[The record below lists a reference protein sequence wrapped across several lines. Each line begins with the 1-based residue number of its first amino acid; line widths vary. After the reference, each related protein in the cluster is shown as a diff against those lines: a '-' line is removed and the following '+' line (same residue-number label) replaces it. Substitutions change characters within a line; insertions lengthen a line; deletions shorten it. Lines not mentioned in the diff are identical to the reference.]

1 MRRVFW
7 DRWPWTSLTR
17 AGFMRAKAKPSNSQ
31 PILVV
36 DSEVVRQ
43 IRQHAR
49 SSSKAEVCG
58 VLIGQDRDQNIE
70 VAACIEGQNA
80 EEAGAH
86 VTFTQD
92 TWEHIYAVKDQKYP
106 DKRIVGWYHSH
117 PGFGVFLSDHDTFI
131 HKNFFSSPGQVAWV
145 FDPHSDE
152 EGCFGWVSGRIE
164 RLAQIGV
171 VDRRGGEK
179 AGEGGTSEPGAADGA
194 DSYLVDV
201 QPAKRKTSPIG
212 IRRIDADALKESSDS
227 SLERLVF
234 RVFFY
239 LLVLALG
246 FALSWHFFPR
256 VVVMPVLVDPR
267 TGQLIDLQTGEIV
280 ADPHDAN
287 GVTAGRASPTK
298 SDPSNPGQ
306 PSSSNQNEEK
316 GNDAKLK

>member
-1 MRRVFW
+1 MK
-7 DRWPWTSLTR
+7 
-17 AGFMRAKAKPSNSQ
+17 AKAKPSNAQ
-31 PILVV
+31 PSLVV

-49 SSSKAEVCG
+49 SSSKTEVCG
-58 VLIGQDRDQNIE
+58 VLIGQDRDRRID

-92 TWEHIYAVKDQKYP
+92 TWEHIYAVKDEKYP
-106 DKRIVGWYHSH
+106 SERIVGWYHSH

-152 EGCFGWVSGRIE
+152 EGCFGWVGGRIE

-171 VDRRGGEK
+171 VDRRGGEE
-179 AGEGGTSEPGAADGA
+179 AQEGAESESALTKGLGDEGAH
-194 DSYLVDV
+194 V
-201 QPAKRKTSPIG
+201 SPEKKKMGPIK
-212 IRRIDADALKESSDS
+212 IRRREGDDAIESSDS

-239 LLVLALG
+239 LATLAMG
-246 FALSWHFFPR
+246 FALSWYLFPR
-256 VVVMPVLVDPR
+256 VVMMPVLLDPR
-267 TGQLIDLQTGEIV
+267 TGQVIDLQTGQVI
-280 ADPHDAN
+280 ADSPNARGAAAN
-287 GVTAGRASPTK
+287 SNEAEK
-298 SDPSNPGQ
+298 SDAHNTGQ
-306 PSSSNQNEEK
+306 PSSSNQSDKK
-316 GNDAKLK
+316 GDDARPK

>member
-1 MRRVFW
+1 MR
-7 DRWPWTSLTR
+7 T
-17 AGFMRAKAKPSNSQ
+17 KAKPSSAQ
-31 PILVV
+31 PTLVV

-49 SSSKAEVCG
+49 SSSKTEVCG
-58 VLIGQDRDQNIE
+58 VLIGKDRDQRIE

-92 TWEHIYAVKDQKYP
+92 TWEHIYAIKDQKYP
-106 DKRIVGWYHSH
+106 EQRIVGWYHSH

-152 EGCFGWVSGRIE
+152 EGCFGWVGGRIE
-164 RLAQIGV
+164 RLTQIGV
-171 VDRRGGEK
+171 VDRRGGEE
-179 AGEGGTSEPGAADGA
+179 AQEGGGAEPAEAGGAVADA
-194 DSYLVDV
+194 HAV
-201 QPAKRKTSPIG
+201 QREKRKISPIR
-212 IRRIDADALKESSDS
+212 IRRLDADEATESSES

-239 LLVLALG
+239 LLTLALG
-246 FALSWHFFPR
+246 FALSWYVFPR

-267 TGQLIDLQTGEIV
+267 TRQLIDPQTGQV
-280 ADPHDAN
+280 LADPPDTKGTGTGH
-287 GVTAGRASPTK
+287 ASPTK
-298 SDPSNPGQ
+298 PDTYNSGQ
-306 PSSSNQNEEK
+306 PSSSNQSSKK
-316 GNDAKLK
+316 GDNAQPK